1 MKQNSEQDIDRIL
14 TALRD
19 TEPRTGMEQRIL
31 ATIEQR
37 KSAAP
42 SRIFPWRLAS
52 LTTTALLASVF
63 ALHHHSLAPHPL
75 IPHSSTN
82 TPSEA
87 SATPSPTHPLAPHLL
102 IPHSSTNTIALK
114 HPTLS
119 IPTNHQLLCDCDPIA
134 LAESQAPSHPAPE
147 LPLTDQEKLL
157 RRAAHHADPVELA
170 ELNAATRE
178 ARLAEDKADFK
189 NFFNPPE
196 PETHQ

>member
-63 ALHHHSLAPHPL
+63 ALHHHSLAPHP
-75 IPHSSTN
+75 
-82 TPSEA
+82 
-87 SATPSPTHPLAPHLL
+87 L